1 MISKYNK
8 FFKEK
13 QMRDILNL
21 LEAVVTEGVGLANRK
36 PGDLFKNPQGDVI
49 AFQNLEFYP
58 ESGSYRDLNDA
69 NDAIAKVSKSLG
81 IAPEQIMWTN
91 QPPKSRQ
98 FADEGGGY
106 AGFGIATFINQ
117 ADGQPYYLG
126 RWFKNISPNRAQN
139 NFAHEYIP
147 GGFKFASKAGA
158 KENTGYKPSEVLTQ
172 FQNNTPETIMEQI
185 VAKFGEK
192 SDEVVAAATFMQATK
207 FPVTFSKGNIN
218 FTAFRDYF
226 CEMLQPVALV
236 MGKQIKGNAQE
247 AATIFFGPGA
257 GYGDAT
263 ISFNQGVT
271 GGLYDSLLVSPDGKQ
286 IKLSSK
292 GKSGA
297 NASVVNLLRSIEELQ
312 VAPKGK
318 KLLEK
323 HKNVV
328 DILKTIDK
336 SGHMGA
342 PLRLAAEYKLITAAE
357 AMEIMTL
364 RGYGPKD
371 KIQWRNK
378 NLKDMYMSRTPKDWS
393 KVIPLEHMLSVVA
406 YRVADYINENTNFGQ
421 AASEILN
428 HSALVQM
435 YTEATES
442 ADTISITGFR
452 AIYPSETI
460 TGVMLDASKA
470 YMSTQG
476 KGNFTFKIL
485 KNGAKETDLDPVD
498 NQADEPKVKSKAKTS
513 TKELDAVTQQSSGLK
528 ASAGGVQTKLGS
540 EKTLGRKRQR

>member
-1 MISKYNK
+1 MISNYNK
-8 FFKEK
+8 FLKEK

-21 LEAVVTEGVGLANRK
+21 LETIVTEGVGLANRK
-36 PGDLFKNPQGDVI
+36 PGDLFKNPEGDVI
-49 AFQNLEFYP
+49 AFQNVEFYP
-58 ESGSYRDLNDA
+58 ESGSYRDLTDA
-69 NDAIAKVSKSLG
+69 EAAVAEVSQGLG

-91 QPPKSRQ
+91 QPPQRRQ
-98 FADEGGGY
+98 LADEGGGY
-106 AGFGIATFINQ
+106 AGFGIATFTDQSTNN
-117 ADGQPYYLG
+117 DYYLG
-126 RWFKNISPNRAQN
+126 RWFKNISPNRVQN

-172 FQNNTPETIMEQI
+172 FQDNTPETIMNQI
-185 VAKFGEK
+185 VGKFGED
-192 SDEVVAAATFMQATK
+192 SDEVVAAATFMQASK
-207 FPVTFSKGNIN
+207 FPVSFPKGSIN

-226 CEMLQPVALV
+226 CEMLQPCALV

-247 AATIFFGPGA
+247 AATIFFGPGS

-263 ISFNQGVT
+263 ISFNTSVT
-271 GGLYDSLLVSPDGKQ
+271 GGLYDSLLVSPEGKQ

-297 NASVVNLLRSIEELQ
+297 NASVVNLLKSIQELQ

-323 HKNVV
+323 HKDVV
-328 DILKTIDK
+328 DILNTIDK
-336 SGHMGA
+336 GGHTNA
-342 PLRLAAEYKLITAAE
+342 PLKLAVDAGILNDNDGPTILQLKT
-357 AMEIMTL
+357 
-364 RGYGPKD
+364 YGPND
-371 KIQWRNK
+371 KINWRNNK
-378 NLKDMYMSRTPKDWS
+378 KLEQMYMSRKPKDWS
-393 KVIPLEHMLSVVA
+393 KVVPMEHMLSVIA
-406 YRVADYINENTNFGQ
+406 YKVADYVNENTNFGQ

-442 ADTISITGFR
+442 ADTITITGFR
-452 AIYPSETI
+452 AVYPSDTVS
-460 TGVMLDASKA
+460 GVLLDASKA

-485 KNGAKETDLDPVD
+485 KNGAKDSELDPVD
-498 NQADEPKVKSKAKTS
+498 NQADEPAVDLDTVSKQRSKIKAADT
-513 TKELDAVTQQSSGLK
+513 TQEP
-528 ASAGGVQTKLGS
+528 LGT
-540 EKTLGRKRQR
+540 EKNLGRKRQR

>member
-1 MISKYNK
+1 MLDKYTILTK
-8 FFKEK
+8 KK

-21 LEAVVTEGVGLANRK
+21 LDTVVTITEGVGLANRQ
-36 PGDLFKNPQGDVI
+36 PGDLFKNPEGDVI
-49 AFQNLEFYP
+49 AFQNLDFFP
-58 ESGSYRDLNDA
+58 DSGSYRDLNDA
-69 NDAIAKVSKSLG
+69 EAAIAQVSKSLG
-81 IAPEQIMWTN
+81 IAPEQIAWTN
-91 QPPKSRQ
+91 QPPARRQ

-106 AGFGIATFINQ
+106 AGFGIATFVDQ
-117 ADGQPYYLG
+117 ATKNPYYLG
-126 RWFKNISPNRAQN
+126 RWFKNISPNRVKN

-147 GGFKFASKAGA
+147 GGFKFASKVGA

-172 FQNNTPETIMEQI
+172 FQDNTPETIMNQI
-185 VAKFGEK
+185 VEKFGK
-192 SDEVVAAATFMQATK
+192 GSDEVVAAATFMQASK
-207 FPVTFSKGNIN
+207 FPVTFPKGRIN

-236 MGKQIKGNAQE
+236 MNKPIKGNAGE
-247 AATIFFGPGA
+247 AATIFFGPGQ

-263 ISFNQGVT
+263 ISFNNNVT
-271 GGLYDSLLVSPDGKQ
+271 GGLYDSLLVSPEGKQ

-297 NASVVNLLRSIEELQ
+297 NASVVNLLKSIQELS

-323 HKNVV
+323 HKEVLE
-328 DILKTIDK
+328 ILKIISDG
-336 SGHMGA
+336 GHAAGA
-342 PLRLAAEYKLITAAE
+342 LELGTKYNIITAEE
-357 AMEIMTL
+357 ARDIMSLTDK
-364 RGYGPKD
+364 GPKD
-371 KIQWRNK
+371 EIKFKNK
-378 NLKDMYMSRTPKDWS
+378 NLNALYQSRTPKDWS
-393 KVIPLEHMLSVVA
+393 KIVPFEHMLSVVA
-406 YRVADYINENTNFGQ
+406 YRVADYVNKNTNFGQ

-452 AIYPSETI
+452 AVYPSDTVS
-460 TGVMLDASKA
+460 GVLLDASKA

-485 KNGAKETDLDPVD
+485 KNGAKESDLDPVD
-498 NQADEPKVKSKAKTS
+498 NQADEPVALAKT
-513 TKELDAVTQQSSGLK
+513 TAQDLDQVSGQR
-528 ASAGGVQTKLGS
+528 SDITAGGDEKLGS
-540 EKTLGRKRQR
+540 EKALGRKRQR

>member
-1 MISKYNK
+1 
-8 FFKEK
+8 
-13 QMRDILNL
+13 MRDILNL
-21 LEAVVTEGVGLANRK
+21 IDTITEGVGLANRK
-36 PGDLFKNPQGDVI
+36 PGDLFKNPEGDVI
-49 AFQNLEFYP
+49 AFQNLDFYP
-58 ESGSYRDLNDA
+58 ESGNYRDLNDTNA
-69 NDAIAKVSKSLG
+69 AIDQVTKNLG

-91 QPPKSRQ
+91 QPPKNIQ
-98 FADEGGGY
+98 LGGGGY
-106 AGFGIATFINQ
+106 AGFGIATFVDQSTNK
-117 ADGQPYYLG
+117 PYYLG

-147 GGFKFASKAGA
+147 GGFKYASKVGA
-158 KENTGYKPSEVLTQ
+158 KENVGYKPSEVLTQ

-185 VAKFGEK
+185 VAKFGED
-192 SDEVVAAATFMQATK
+192 SDETRAAATFMQATK
-207 FPVTFSKGNIN
+207 FPVSFPKGTIN

-236 MGKQIKGNAQE
+236 MNKPIKGNASE
-247 AATIFFGPGA
+247 AATIFFGPGQ

-271 GGLYDSLLVSPDGKQ
+271 GGLYDSLLVSPEGKQ

-297 NASVVNLLRSIEELQ
+297 NASVVNLLRSIQELQ

-323 HKNVV
+323 HKDVV
-328 DILKTIDK
+328 EILSTIDK
-336 SGHMGA
+336 GGHTNA
-342 PLRLAAEYKLITAAE
+342 PLNLAIKYKILTPEQANDIL
-357 AMEIMTL
+357 TL
-364 RGYGPKD
+364 KALGPKD
-371 KIQWRNK
+371 ELPFGNK
-378 NLKDMYMSRTPKDWS
+378 SKNIDLRRLYMSRTPKDWD

-452 AIYPSETI
+452 AIYPSETV
-460 TGVMLDASKA
+460 TGVLLDASKA

-485 KNGAKETDLDPVD
+485 KNGAKESDLDPVD
-498 NQADEPKVKSKAKTS
+498 NQEDEPKQVAKTS
-513 TKELDAVTQQSSGLK
+513 TQDLDTVAQKSSGLK
-528 ASAGGVQTKLGS
+528 ASAGGVEKKLGS
-540 EKTLGRKRQR
+540 EKTLGRKRQRR

>member
-1 MISKYNK
+1 LHKYNIY
-8 FFKEK
+8 FKEK

-21 LEAVVTEGVGLANRK
+21 LDSVVLTEGVGLSNRQ
-36 PGDLFKNPQGDVI
+36 PGDLFKNPEGDVI
-49 AFQNLEFYP
+49 AFQNLDFFP
-58 ESGSYRDLNDA
+58 DSGTFNDYT
-69 NDAIAKVSKSLG
+69 DAEKAITNITQSLG
-81 IAPEQIMWTN
+81 IAPEKIMWTN
-91 QPPKSRQ
+91 QPPKNIQ
-98 FADEGGGY
+98 LGGAGY
-106 AGFGIATFINQ
+106 AGFGLATFVDQ
-117 ADGQPYYLG
+117 ATNQPYYLG

-185 VAKFGEK
+185 VAKFGEN
-192 SDEVVAAATFMQATK
+192 SDETVAAATFMQATK
-207 FPVTFSKGNIN
+207 FPVSFPKGTIN

-236 MGKQIKGNAQE
+236 MNKPIKGNAGE
-247 AATIFFGPGA
+247 AATIFFGPGS
-257 GYGDAT
+257 GYGDAS

-271 GGLYDSLLVSPDGKQ
+271 GGLYDSLLVSPEGKQ

-336 SGHMGA
+336 DGHTNA
-342 PLRLAAEYKLITAAE
+342 PLNLAVEYKMLTPKQAE
-357 AMEIMTL
+357 EIRNL
-364 RGYGPKD
+364 KGYGPKD
-371 KIQWRNK
+371 EIPF
-378 NLKDMYMSRTPKDWS
+378 LKSDKDLYRLYYSRTPKDWS

-406 YRVADYINENTNFGQ
+406 YRMADYINENTNFGQ

-452 AIYPSETI
+452 AVYPSETI

-485 KNGAKETDLDPVD
+485 KNGAKESDLDPVD
-498 NQADEPKVKSKAKTS
+498 NQADEPVAPAKT
-513 TKELDAVTQQSSGLK
+513 TAQDLDAVTQQRSNVT
-528 ASAGGVQTKLGS
+528 ANTEKLGS
-540 EKTLGRKRQR
+540 EKALGRKRQR